1 MSLFLDSTLKVS
13 LVILAGLAVSR
24 LLRRRSAAVRH
35 CVLAATILCALAT
48 PILEQ
53 VLPAWGIR
61 ADRFAS
67 SHESQAGNPPAA
79 LSTNQAAIE
88 LSETVDAQPSAPP
101 PLASPAGLLAPAWLF
116 GSAFSLLVLGVG
128 LVRLDWLASRAEPVS
143 TGPWAAIAR
152 DVAREYALKRPV
164 HLLQSDHPSLLVTW
178 GLMQP
183 RVIIPRAALSWS
195 DDRIRIVLRHELAHI
210 RRGDW
215 VVQLA
220 GEVLRAAYWFNPLL
234 WIACARLREESE
246 QACDDEVLSHV
257 AGPEYAT
264 HLLELARAL
273 KSESAPRVPAPA
285 VARSSSLE
293 RRIRAMLDARLT
305 RTPTTR
311 SVRFLTG
318 AAMFAL
324 TIGIAAAQTGPST
337 LSGSVADSSGAP
349 VAGVT
354 VALISTNS
362 QARFEVKTD
371 DGGRFQFVPLPG
383 ETYVLQAQ
391 RAGFKKFEDR
401 ITLSGKNVRRDLKL
415 TLGELQETITLK
427 AGPSTTSDNL
437 GNKIRDAGSVRS
449 AEPDRSAF
457 QRALETCT
465 VSPSGGQIRPPRKIK
480 DVRPIYPASLQD
492 AKVSGS
498 VGLRAVIRTDGLV
511 GELQV
516 VSSAHPD
523 LDNAALEAVRQ
534 WQFDGTL
541 LNCTPVE
548 VVMNVTVNFDAQ

>member
-1 MSLFLDSTLKVS
+1 MSLFLDNTLKVS

-35 CVLAATILCALAT
+35 WVLAVTILGALAT
-48 PILEQ
+48 PVLEQ
-53 VLPAWGIR
+53 ILPGWGIR

-67 SHESQAGNPPAA
+67 ASQDSPTGTPIAA
-79 LSTNQAAIE
+79 ANRAPIE
-88 LSETVDAQPSAPP
+88 FNETVDARPSTPP
-101 PLASPAGLLAPAWLF
+101 PLVSPAGLIAPAWLL
-116 GSAFSLLVLGVG
+116 GAAFSLLVLSVG
-128 LVRLDWLASRAEPVS
+128 LARLAWLASRADRIS

-152 DVAREYALKRPV
+152 DVAREYELKRPV

-183 RVIIPRAALSWS
+183 RVIIPRAALSWP

-215 VVQLA
+215 LVQLA

-257 AGPEYAT
+257 AGAEYAT

-273 KSESAPRVPAPA
+273 RSHRAPYVPAPA

-324 TIGIAAAQTGPST
+324 TVGIAAAQTGPST
-337 LSGSVADSSGAP
+337 LSGSVADSTGAP
-349 VAGVT
+349 IAG
-354 VALISTNS
+354 AAILLTNTTS
-362 QARFEVKTD
+362 QAKFEVKTD
-371 DGGRFQFVPLPG
+371 DGGRFQFVPLPAD
-383 ETYVLQAQ
+383 TYVLEAQ
-391 RAGFKKFEDR
+391 LPGFKKLQDR
-401 ITLSGKNVRRDLKL
+401 VTLSGKNVRRDLKL
-415 TLGELQETITLK
+415 ALGELQETINLK
-427 AGPSTTSDNL
+427 AGPSTDRDNL
-437 GNKIRDAGSVRS
+437 ANRIRSG
-449 AEPDRSAF
+449 EPDRSAF
-457 QRALETCT
+457 RRALETCT
-465 VSPSGGQIRPPRKIK
+465 VSPSGGQVRPPRKIK
-480 DVRPIYPASLQD
+480 DVRPIYPASLQE
-492 AKVSGS
+492 ARVSGK
-498 VGLRAVIRTDGLV
+498 VGLRAVIGTDGLV
-511 GELQV
+511 SDVQV

-523 LDNAALEAVRQ
+523 LDSAAMEAVRQ

-541 LNCTPVE
+541 LNCQPVE
-548 VVMNVTVNFDAQ
+548 VVMNVTINFDAQ